1 MLNLDLS
8 RVALS
13 GASAGSNIAAVM
25 AQKAVLNPLPGV
37 TIRSQVL
44 AVPITDNTATPL
56 TNPTWKAYEFT
67 AGLPASKMLWYRQ
80 HYLPQQVDWS
90 HREASPLL
98 ASDEV
103 FASLPPAVI
112 IVAELDVL
120 RSDGENYA
128 RKLKDNGVDADL
140 FVIQGMPH
148 PFIGMDGVL
157 ESGRRGITIM
167 CDSLVKAFA

>member
-1 MLNLDLS
+1 
-8 RVALS
+8 V
-13 GASAGSNIAAVM
+13 V
-25 AQKAVLNPLPGV
+25 AQKAVLNPQPGV
-37 TIRSQVL
+37 TICSQVL

-56 TNPTWKAYEFT
+56 TNPTWKEFEFT
-67 AGLPASKMLWYRQ
+67 AGLPANKMLWYRH
-80 HYLPQQVDWS
+80 HYLPRQVDWS

-128 RKLKDNGVDADL
+128 KKLKRNGIQADL
-140 FVIQGMPH
+140 FVMQGMPH

-157 ESGRRGITIM
+157 EAGRRGITIM
-167 CDSLVKAFA
+167 CEALVEAFTSP